1 MSGVQVGKIDEALKK
16 DKMMLANIL
25 IVSKF
30 SEGQAFIQNIFDAN
44 IDVSIIKKESVAIR
58 KVDIGEDINLYF
70 SNKESVDFKKLE
82 ASKYDFIIYVVSTLS
97 KRIDIKDIKA
107 IEEISKVNKRVIL
120 VLSECEYLDEREL
133 DEMKENFS
141 EQLEDIEVL
150 SITDGKIEC
159 DDNQVAE
166 LIYLVTQN
174 LDENCREGFVKAQK
188 IDNKGKKEI
197 NNKIIAS
204 YIEKLTAI
212 DEEKFDKENI
222 LYIGRKLM
230 DDMLSTYAC
239 DSEVVR
245 NSVIG
250 ALEKSID
257 NIIKI
262 KKEKLENL
270 IRIYEEEKRK
280 EAEIERIRLEKIKIQ
295 EEKKKAREEAKRVE
309 EERKKA
315 EAERIKKEAEE
326 KRKAEEAK
334 QRAEEERV
342 KLEQE
347 RVRKEKERIR
357 LEEEKLE
364 KERQKKIKLEE
375 EVAKRAAQ
383 IKKKAE
389 ETRKNNEKKAKEDR
403 EKLEKERQEKLEKD
417 EKQKVEDEKKNSN
430 DDIKEKV
437 DKMKKRENTNL
448 DEKDIIIEA
457 SFTVDESEK
466 VEHIHHRNI
475 IEEQV
480 DEILDEI
487 IASKIEELM
496 KGIKED
502 IKNKL
507 RENNII

>member
-16 DKMMLANIL
+16 DKIMLANIL

-82 ASKYDFIIYVVSTLS
+82 ASKYDFIIYVVSALS

-133 DEMKENFS
+133 EEMKENFS

-315 EAERIKKEAEE
+315 EEERIKKEAEE

-357 LEEEKLE
+357 
-364 KERQKKIKLEE
+364 LEE

-417 EKQKVEDEKKNSN
+417 EKQRVEDEKKDSN
-430 DDIKEKV
+430 ADRKEKV